1 MKTTSCILALQLL
14 AADLSVDL
22 ASEFILIKSYPIRLL
37 ILLIERVLIIGS
49 SRGATDRYYW
59 T

>member
-1 MKTTSCILALQLL
+1 MKTTLILTIP

-22 ASEFILIKSYPIRLL
+22 ASEFIFNKKLPIRLL
-37 ILLIERVLIIGS
+37 ILLIERVLIIGFHL
-49 SRGATDRYYW
+49 GATDRYYW